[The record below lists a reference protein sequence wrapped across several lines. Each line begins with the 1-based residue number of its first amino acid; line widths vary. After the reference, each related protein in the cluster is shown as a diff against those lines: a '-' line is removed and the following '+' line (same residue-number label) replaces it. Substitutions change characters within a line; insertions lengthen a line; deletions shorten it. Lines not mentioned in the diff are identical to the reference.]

1 MKKSTKA
8 FSLLMSSLLL
18 CGSMAACGVGGGG
31 SAIVNDEKTINIK
44 CRRAG
49 FGTDW
54 LYELKGQF
62 ETAFAEE
69 GYKVNILTPDNSLN
83 NDILIKELAL
93 GYNATKVDLYIS
105 SGATPD
111 QVGELGDYGVL
122 VEDIGECVYN
132 QPAIAYDGT
141 EEDKK
146 IIDKVAPDVLPYMT
160 DSLGNVYAYNWAQT
174 SGGLVINTRKLANYE
189 LEIPKTTNEMFECFD
204 VIYCGDEAKGI
215 EGSVESGTYPI
226 TYVSGG
232 NGYALCFLYTL
243 IAQYDIDVFNKYWSF
258 QEANEEGVMVNL
270 TDDECFALYEDP
282 AIYEMLK
289 VAYRAFDAT
298 LSAPGSLAQGVDQ
311 AQAKIMG
318 NVDDAVFMFNGDW
331 MLNEVKL
338 NYRTKLNDID
348 FCNFPVVSA
357 LGVKLFGEGTSY
369 NMNEADCDDL
379 LSYIIGLVDQN
390 MDIADIIADVQANKG
405 IALAEADAK
414 EIARARGVSYSRGV
428 EHVAYVTKGTT
439 KKDIVSLFLR
449 MMSSNDY
456 GETFTR
462 VANGTSPYYAQVNTL
477 TEYDFVYHASLI
489 PANQYFS
496 LVSLSGGARGYRKE
510 LSLSQM
516 FSTVSHVP
524 DYISSTSRDSIYD
537 ERGGYKKD
545 YDLSVYATAAQKLIA
560 GELANVKK
568 NWASLKENAGY

>member
-83 NDILIKELAL
+83 GDILIKELAL

-111 QVGELGDYGVL
+111 VVGELGDYGVL
-122 VEDIGECVYN
+122 VEEIGDCVYN
-132 QPAIAYDGT
+132 QPAIKYDGT

-146 IIDKVAPDVLPYMT
+146 IIDKVSPDVLPYMT
-160 DSLGNVYAYNWAQT
+160 DSFGNVYAYNWAQT

-189 LEIPKTTNEMFECFD
+189 LEVPKTTNEMFECFD
-204 VIYCGDEAKGI
+204 VIYCGDKAKGI

-243 IAQYDIDVFNKYWSF
+243 IAQYDINLFNKYWSF
-258 QEANEEGVMVNL
+258 QEANQEGVMVNL

-338 NYRTKLNDID
+338 NYRNKLKDID

-369 NMNEADCDDL
+369 NMNEAECDDL
-379 LSYIIGLVDQN
+379 LSYIIGLVDEN
-390 MDIADIIADVQANKG
+390 MDLEDIIADVQANKG
-405 IALAEADAK
+405 ITLAEADAK
-414 EIARARGVSYSRGV
+414 EVARARGVSYSRGV

-510 LSLSQM
+510 LNLLQM
-516 FSTVSHVP
+516 FSTVSHLP

-545 YDLSVYATAAQKLIA
+545 YDLGVYATAAQKLIA